1 MGNTTRFA
9 FPYPENTDLL
19 ANSAA
24 ATKALAQALDAKL
37 IRHRHDG
44 TRLDATGTNA
54 TDHPDGL
61 LLIAGRAVV
70 TFASSLAT
78 LTFPGGGF
86 PNGVLALS
94 MNTMVGSANN
104 PVVNGGDVTKTRAII
119 VVSGVTTGNITISYM
134 ALGY

>member
-24 ATKALAQALDAKL
+24 ATKALAQALDAKI

-61 LLIAGRAVV
+61 ILIAGRQSVA
-70 TFASSLAT
+70 FAAGVGT

-86 PNGVLALS
+86 ATGVLALVC
-94 MNTMVGSANN
+94 MTMSGSGTAVVG
-104 PVVNGGDVTKTRAII
+104 NGGTVTKTTAQLFI
-119 VVSGVTTGNITISYM
+119 SGLTGSAVISYF